1 MFLHLGGGTAV
12 RTADILA
19 ILDIGLL
26 GQEGLDLPRLEETGR
41 VVHLEEAGSTARS
54 LVLTTGRIYLSVL
67 SPATL
72 VRRIRQVLDYDT
84 MEQN

>member
-19 ILDIGLL
+19 ILDISLL
-26 GQEGLDLPRLEETGR
+26 GQPGLELSKLEEAGR
-41 VVHLEEAGSTARS
+41 VVHLEEKGSKARS
-54 LVLTTGRIYLSVL
+54 LVLTTGCSYLSVL

-72 VRRIRQVLDYDT
+72 VRRTRQIFGYEV
-84 MEQN
+84 